1 MLKKLGRFFREYY
14 HLAWVIVAT
23 LIAIILTLFG
33 VSKIAN
39 FILAITAIISVI
51 PLVWGMIQDIRRGT
65 YGVDILAATAII
77 TSVILGEYWAGIII
91 VLMLTGGEALEDY
104 AENRAKS
111 ELTSLLNRAP
121 TIAHVYKGRKII
133 DVAVS
138 RVAVGSKIL
147 VKPGEVVPVDGHIV
161 EGSSS
166 LDESSLTG
174 ESMPVEKSIGDQLL
188 SGSINASSAI
198 TYKSTHSAA
207 DSQYQQIIKLVKTAT
222 KAQSP
227 FVRLADRYSIPF
239 TLVAFIIAGGVWMV
253 SGDPVRFLQVL
264 VVATPC
270 PLILGAP
277 IALISGI
284 SRAAREGIIIK
295 NGTAIEQLAA
305 VQTLA
310 FDKTGTLTIGR
321 PIVKS
326 INTAAKKS
334 QKDVVSYAAAVEQK
348 SAHILA
354 KAIVDKAQSM
364 SLRLPKVKTVKE
376 TLGHGVSGLVGG
388 KKVLVGKQKL
398 MKDNN
403 FVIPKQLSSTNPNQT
418 ISFVAVDG
426 QVIGSIVFEDALRP
440 ESHTMLRRIKQY
452 GIKHTLMVTG
462 DNHATAQSIANKLG
476 ITDVRA
482 DNLPA
487 DKIRAIE
494 SVAHKPVAFVG
505 DGVNDAPVLTAA
517 DVGIALGASGS
528 TAASETADVVIMLD
542 NIERVADGLFIAQN
556 TLKIAKQ
563 SILIGISISIVL
575 MLIYATGKFSAASGA
590 VVQEFVD
597 ITVILYALRAHGPWK
612 KSSKNLVAQ
621 TLKAT

>member
-1 MLKKLGRFFREYY
+1 MFKKLGRFFRDYY
-14 HLAWVIVAT
+14 QLGWVIVAT
-23 LIAIILTLFG
+23 LLAIILSIFG
-33 VSKIAN
+33 QSKIAHI
-39 FILAITAIISVI
+39 ILAVAAIVSVI
-51 PLVWGMIQDIRRGT
+51 PLVWGMIQDVRQGT

-121 TIAHVYKGRKII
+121 TIAHVYKGRK
-133 DVAVS
+133 VVN
-138 RVAVGSKIL
+138 VPVNKVTVGSKIL
-147 VKPGEVVPVDGHIV
+147 VKPGEVVPVDGNII
-161 EGSSS
+161 EGSSA

-174 ESMPVEKSIGDQLL
+174 ESMPVEKTIGDRLL
-188 SGSINASSAI
+188 SGSVNASSAI

-222 KAQSP
+222 QSQSP

-239 TLVAFIIAGGVWMV
+239 TLMAFTIAGGVWLL
-253 SGDPVRFLQVL
+253 SGDSMRFLQVL

-305 VQTLA
+305 VQTVA
-310 FDKTGTLTIGR
+310 FDKTGTLTIGK
-321 PIVKS
+321 PVVKA
-326 INTAAKKS
+326 INAAPKSS
-334 QKDVVSYAAAVEQK
+334 QKDVISYAAAVEQK

-354 KAIVDKAQSM
+354 TAIVDKAQALSIK
-364 SLRLPKVKTVKE
+364 LPKVKTAKE
-376 TLGHGVSGLVGG
+376 TLGHGVVGIVSG
-388 KKVLVGKQKL
+388 KKVFIGKQKL
-398 MKDNN
+398 MQDNK
-403 FVIPKQLSSTNPNQT
+403 FTIPKTLSSASPNQT

-426 QVIGSIVFEDALRP
+426 KVIGSIVFEDALRP
-440 ESHTMLRRIKQY
+440 ESATMLNRIKKY

-462 DNHATAQSIANKLG
+462 DNLATAKSIAKKLG

-487 DKIRAIE
+487 DKIQAIE
-494 SVAHKPVAFVG
+494 SVTHKPVAFVG

-528 TAASETADVVIMLD
+528 TAASETADVVIMLN

-563 SILIGISISIVL
+563 SILIGISLSIIL

-590 VVQEFVD
+590 AVQELVD
-597 ITVILYALRAHGPWK
+597 ITVIIYALRAHGPWK
-612 KSSKNLVAQ
+612 TKPAAPAQ
-621 TLKAT
+621 TLSAT